1 MKYFI
6 SFDFEGIAGVTY
18 WRETE
23 NDSRYEKL
31 ATEQLLQYMA
41 GIKEADPQAEIV
53 LCDSHNDGNNI
64 HWEMMPEYV
73 KLVRGYPRT
82 YYMIEGL
89 DISFD
94 KLILFG
100 YHSPIGGGGMMDHS
114 YSSSSIFELKVNGQ
128 IMDEA
133 LINSYLASE
142 IGVPTAFYYGDDK
155 GVEFAKKHFP
165 NAVFVVSK
173 QAISRFA
180 GVMLPPAEIYTKL
193 RQAGQDTVKAEVKP
207 IPITYPVDIEIQ
219 FTDSTRAYLAGI
231 IPNVVTTSPRS
242 TSYQAKDYNEFYRYL
257 MTVTTMC
264 ATAKSIR

>member
-6 SFDFEGIAGVTY
+6 SFDFEGIAGVTF

-23 NDSRYEKL
+23 GDKRYEKL
-31 ATEQLLQYMA
+31 ATEQLCQYMR
-41 GIKEADPQAEIV
+41 GIKEADPEAEIV

-64 HWEMMPEYV
+64 HWEMMPKFV

-89 DISFD
+89 DSTFD

-114 YSSSSIFELKVNGQ
+114 YSASSIYEMKVNGQ

-142 IGVPTAFYYGDDK
+142 MGVPTACYYGDDI
-155 GVEFAKKHFP
+155 GVKFAKEHFP
-165 NAVFVVSK
+165 NA
-173 QAISRFA
+173 
-180 GVMLPPAEIYTKL
+180 
-193 RQAGQDTVKAEVKP
+193 
-207 IPITYPVDIEIQ
+207 
-219 FTDSTRAYLAGI
+219 
-231 IPNVVTTSPRS
+231 
-242 TSYQAKDYNEFYRYL
+242 
-257 MTVTTMC
+257 
-264 ATAKSIR
+264 